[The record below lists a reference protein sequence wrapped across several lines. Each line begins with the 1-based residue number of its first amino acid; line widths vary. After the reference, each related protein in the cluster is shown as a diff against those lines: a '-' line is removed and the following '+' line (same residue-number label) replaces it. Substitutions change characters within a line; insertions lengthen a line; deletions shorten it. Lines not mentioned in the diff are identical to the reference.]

1 MRSTLVSVQTLSTRL
16 ILASFSVI
24 KLLTAVVARKIPIEH
39 AFRGNKRGDMSNGN
53 SGAEKKQQLRR
64 ILDIMEQR
72 PYYFF
77 EKEAQKDEA
86 YHVPFQKL
94 AVMLK
99 QEALETFIAE
109 KHGHYAMR
117 LMRIIQEKEKVEEKW
132 LANLAFIPQKDVRE
146 QLGKLAVQ
154 GFIDLQEVP
163 KTNDRMTSRAHLLWF
178 VNEKKCFSLL
188 LKQLYKTAANLRQ
201 RRHFEVEQR
210 QTLEDKL
217 SRSDVKENPKLLSE
231 KERADAHALREMLG
245 KLDVQEQ
252 RIEQMIFVVRD
263 IGLAEE

>member
-1 MRSTLVSVQTLSTRL
+1 M
-16 ILASFSVI
+16 
-24 KLLTAVVARKIPIEH
+24 VARKIPIEH
-39 AFRGNKRGDMSNGN
+39 AFRGNKRGELIN
-53 SGAEKKQQLRR
+53 GAEKRPQLRR
-64 ILDIMEQR
+64 ILDTLQQR
-72 PYYFF
+72 PYHFV
-77 EKEAQKDEA
+77 EPEAQKDEL
-86 YHVPFQKL
+86 YYIPFQKM
-94 AVMLK
+94 AIMLK
-99 QEALETFIAE
+99 KEVLETFIAE
-109 KHGHYAMR
+109 KHGHYALR
-117 LMRIIQEKEKVEEKW
+117 LMRIILEKEKVEEKW

-201 RRHFEVEQR
+201 RRQFETEQR

-217 SRSDVKENPKLLSE
+217 SRSDVKENPQLLSE
-231 KERADAHALREMLG
+231 KERADAHALEEMLA
-245 KLDVQEQ
+245 KLEVQEQ